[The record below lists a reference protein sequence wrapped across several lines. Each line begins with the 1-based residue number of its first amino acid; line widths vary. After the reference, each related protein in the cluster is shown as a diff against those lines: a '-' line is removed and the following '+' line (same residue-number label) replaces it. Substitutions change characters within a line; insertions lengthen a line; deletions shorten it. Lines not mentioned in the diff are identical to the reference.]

1 MYMANRNGLN
11 DAYSV
16 HTTHDTRHRQRVNH
30 QSRTRSGWVRG
41 TFVERVEPLDEVH
54 GGGGV
59 GNGRREVLKGDLQ
72 SSLDLWWLVG
82 RLQHARRVD
91 IVEHLHER
99 GGLLQDVGALLHTS
113 GVSKEDTG
121 VVLMLTPMAVVH
133 HLDDG
138 TR

>member
-16 HTTHDTRHRQRVNH
+16 HTTHTTHTQRGVSD
-30 QSRTRSGWVRG
+30 QSRTRSGWVPRG
-41 TFVERVEPLDEVH
+41 TFVERVESLDEVH

-72 SSLDLWWLVG
+72 SPLDLWWLVG
-82 RLQHARRVD
+82 RLQHTRRVD

-113 GVSKEDTG
+113 GVSTG
-121 VVLMLTPMAVVH
+121 AVLMLTLTVVVH

>member
-16 HTTHDTRHRQRVNH
+16 HTTHDTRHTQRVNN
-30 QSRTRSGWVRG
+30 QSHTRVGWVPRG

-72 SSLDLWWLVG
+72 SPLDLWWLVG

-99 GGLLQDVGALLHTS
+99 GGLFQDVGALLHTS
-113 GVSKEDTG
+113 GVSTG
-121 VVLMLTPMAVVH
+121 AVLMLTLTVVVH